1 MYPPHTPVI
10 TRSLTCDDTNRRP
23 SGPLSVLK
31 KPMNADPVTLMN
43 SVPQGNPG
51 DVWLPNQSATQYLN
65 TPPAAAPHA
74 TASQF
79 HVAVN
84 AWVSSLV
91 IMPKPLL
98 PLCFAVTI
106 ACSAQTVAQ
115 LYGEKTLARI
125 AEVDRTIDGVLGV
138 AAIDLTT
145 GETLEYHA
153 KTESATASLIKV
165 PLLVQLMRAKREGA
179 FKMDDKITLQTKH
192 AVNGSGYLQDAL
204 AKGPV
209 TLTVRELIVKMIVD
223 SDNTATNRMI
233 ALAGMEKVNATMQSL
248 GLAHTRLQRVMM
260 DSAAAR
266 ADRENVSTPN
276 DMARLMAMLWRGEAA
291 APEDCREILSIMKR
305 VKGAFRA
312 TITDDVEVASKTG
325 EIGGVYTEG
334 GIVMLKN
341 RPFAFAVMTSL
352 LPDAVN
358 PIPAVAAILYR
369 HYERLGRGNL
379 YGNEVN

>member
-1 MYPPHTPVI
+1 
-10 TRSLTCDDTNRRP
+10 
-23 SGPLSVLK
+23 
-31 KPMNADPVTLMN
+31 
-43 SVPQGNPG
+43 
-51 DVWLPNQSATQYLN
+51 
-65 TPPAAAPHA
+65 
-74 TASQF
+74 
-79 HVAVN
+79 
-84 AWVSSLV
+84 
-91 IMPKPLL
+91 MPKPLL
-98 PLCFAVTI
+98 SLFFALAI
-106 ACSAQTVAQ
+106 ACSAQSVAQ

-138 AAIDLTT
+138 AAIDLTS

-153 KTESATASLIKV
+153 STESATASLIKV
-165 PLLVQLMRAKREGA
+165 PLLVRLMRAKREGA
-179 FKMDDKITLQTKH
+179 FKMDDKLTLQTTD
-192 AVNGSGYLQDAL
+192 AVGGSGHLQDEL

-209 TLTVRELIVKMIVD
+209 TLTVHELIVKTIVD

-233 ALAGMEKVNATMQSL
+233 ALAGMDQVNATMQSL
-248 GLAHTRLQRVMM
+248 GLSHTRLQRVMM

-266 ADRENVSTPN
+266 ADRENVSTPS
-276 DMARLMAMLWRGEAA
+276 DIARLMAMLWRGEAA

-305 VKGAFRA
+305 VNGAFRA

-358 PIPAVAAILYR
+358 PIPAVASILYR

-379 YGNEVN
+379 YGNEVH

>member
-1 MYPPHTPVI
+1 MLMNNVPHGNNPGA
-10 TRSLTCDDTNRRP
+10 RRP
-23 SGPLSVLK
+23 
-31 KPMNADPVTLMN
+31 NH
-43 SVPQGNPG
+43 
-51 DVWLPNQSATQYLN
+51 SATQYLN
-65 TPPAAAPHA
+65 TPPVAAPNA
-74 TASQF
+74 TAREF
-79 HVAVN
+79 HVAVT
-84 AWVSSLV
+84 AWISSLL
-91 IMPKPLL
+91 IMPKPLIAL
-98 PLCFAVTI
+98 WFAAALVS
-106 ACSAQTVAQ
+106 SAQTVAQ
-115 LYGEKTLARI
+115 LYAEKTLANI
-125 AEVDRTIDGVLGV
+125 AAVDRTLDGVLTV

-153 KTESATASLIKV
+153 RTESATASLIKV

-179 FKMDDKITLQTKH
+179 FGMVDKLTLQSAD
-192 AVNGSGYLQDAL
+192 AVGGSGHLQEEL

-209 TLTVRELIVKMIVD
+209 TLTVHDLIVKMIVD
-223 SDNTATNRMI
+223 SDNTATNRLI

-248 GLAHTRLQRVMM
+248 GLAHTRIQRVMM

-266 ADRENVSTPN
+266 NDRENASTPA
-276 DMARLMAMLWRGEAA
+276 DIARLLALIWRDEAA

-305 VKGAFRA
+305 VNGAFRA

-358 PIPAVAAILYR
+358 PIPTVAAILYR
-369 HYERLGRGNL
+369 HFERLGRGNL
-379 YGNEVN
+379 YGNEVH

>member
-1 MYPPHTPVI
+1 
-10 TRSLTCDDTNRRP
+10 
-23 SGPLSVLK
+23 
-31 KPMNADPVTLMN
+31 
-43 SVPQGNPG
+43 
-51 DVWLPNQSATQYLN
+51 
-65 TPPAAAPHA
+65 
-74 TASQF
+74 
-79 HVAVN
+79 
-84 AWVSSLV
+84 
-91 IMPKPLL
+91 MPKPLL
-98 PLCFAVTI
+98 SLFFALAI
-106 ACSAQTVAQ
+106 ACSAQSVAQ

-138 AAIDLTT
+138 AAIDLTSR
-145 GETLEYHA
+145 ETLEYHA
-153 KTESATASLIKV
+153 KTESAMASLIKV
-165 PLLVQLMRAKREGA
+165 PLLVRLMRAQREGA
-179 FKMDDKITLQTKH
+179 FKMDDKLTLQPAD
-192 AVNGSGYLQDAL
+192 AVSGSGRLREEL

-209 TLTVRELIVKMIVD
+209 NLTVHELIVKMIVD

-233 ALAGMEKVNATMQSL
+233 ALAGMDQVNATMQSL
-248 GLAHTRLQRVMM
+248 GLSHTRLQRVMM

-266 ADRENVSTPN
+266 ADRENVSTPS
-276 DMARLMAMLWRGEAA
+276 DTARLMAMLWRGEAA

-305 VKGAFRA
+305 VNGAFRA

-358 PIPAVAAILYR
+358 PIPAVASILYR

-379 YGNEVN
+379 YGNEVH